1 MEILDHYGIDL
12 KGKNAVVIGRSL
24 VIGKPVAMMLMA
36 KNATI
41 TICHTKT
48 VNAPEIVKRAD
59 IVVSAAGVLG
69 SLTKDYVRPGQVV
82 IDVSMNWDA
91 EQSRPRRAVGRYCRA
106 MLYSARLSRSS
117 MRLRRFRAASAALR
131 TSVLIAH
138 VVEAAERTLTR

>member
-1 MEILDHYGIDL
+1 MEILEHYGIVL

-48 VNAPEIVKRAD
+48 VNLADVVRKAD

-69 SLTKDYVRPGQVV
+69 SLTKDFVRPGQVV
-82 IDVSMNWDA
+82 IDVSMNWDPEKVTSKGKGGMSGDAVFA
-91 EQSRPRRAVGRYCRA
+91 EVEPIVDAITPVPGGVGGV
-106 MLYSARLSRSS
+106 
-117 MRLRRFRAASAALR
+117 
-131 TSVLIAH
+131 TNVVLIGH
-138 VVEAAERTLTR
+138 VVEAAERTL